1 MNEREIYYEQ
11 QIKEYQDNIN
21 QATRETEQIRA
32 ELKQIHEENNLKE
45 QKTNELINE
54 LKQNYEK
61 VQIELNNQGRFIFS
75 LHFRSQI

>member
-1 MNEREIYYEQ
+1 LNEREIYYEQ
-11 QIKEYQDNIN
+11 QIKEYQNNIN

-75 LHFRSQI
+75 FYFRSQI